1 MSPSDTPFKVL
12 VQGYEPIGVLAAEAF
27 ALDMIPTGPGK
38 GHILKDQKSYTY
50 EIVSTDFVKKTFI
63 IRINGN
69 LYTVN
74 IDDRY
79 DQLIAQMGLSSEVVH
94 KVKDIKAP
102 MPGLVLDLLVVP
114 GQQVSQGEK
123 ILILEAMKMEN
134 VIKSPGDCIVKA
146 VFVQKGDS
154 VEKGHLMVEME

>member
-1 MSPSDTPFKVL
+1 MSQPDTPFKVF
-12 VQGYEPIGVLAAEAF
+12 VQGHEPIGVLAADAE
-27 ALDMIPTGPGK
+27 ALDMIPTGERH
-38 GHILKDQKSYTY
+38 GHILKDQKSFTY
-50 EIVSTDFVKKTFI
+50 EIITTDFDAKTFV

-79 DQLIAQMGLSSEVVH
+79 DQLIARMGLSTEIVH

-134 VIKSPGDCIVKA
+134 VIKSPGDGVVKA
-146 VFVQKGDS
+146 VFVRKGDS
-154 VEKGHLMVEME
+154 VEKGHLMVEMD